1 MALEGGQFAE
11 AARLLRDCLR
21 LADTTRFGISGTCG
35 GRSACSSA
43 RFAATGGAIAVGV
56 ENGQV
61 FALDIARDPEVASL
75 AGLLHT
81 GKAVEIARELI
92 DPRFAPSPSA
102 TRSSSPPID
111 RQEVWAAGVT
121 YKRSKVAR
129 EEESRGAPS
138 STTRCTPP
146 TGPSC
151 SSRPRPSASS
161 TPASPSASGPTASGR
176 VPEPELALVISPAG
190 TIVGYTIG
198 NDMSARDIEGENPL
212 YLPQAKIY
220 RGSCAVGPLI
230 TPVGVMPPLA
240 GVEIRLDIDRGGS
253 NVFSGRTTLAQMA
266 RTPESLASWLF
277 RENEH
282 PHGAVLLT
290 GTGIVPP
297 DEFTL
302 RSGDVVAI
310 AIAGIGVLRNPVA

>member
-1 MALEGGQFAE
+1 MQFGKI
-11 AARLLRDCLR
+11 RRD
-21 LADTTRFGISGTCG
+21 
-35 GRSACSSA
+35 GRVVPV
-43 RFAATGGAIAVGV
+43 AVEDGRV
-56 ENGQV
+56 IP
-61 FALDIARDPEVASL
+61 LDLARDPEIGTL

-81 GKAVEIARELI
+81 GRAIELAREMI
-92 DPRFAPSPSA
+92 DPRVAPEPLAAQSFLA
-102 TRSSSPPID
+102 PID

-129 EEESRGAPS
+129 EEESRGAGQFYDKVYTADRPELFLKA
-138 STTRCTPP
+138 TPERVVDP
-146 TGPSC
+146 GEAVRVRAD
-151 SSRPRPSASS
+151 SRWS
-161 TPASPSASGPTASGR
+161 
-176 VPEPELALVISPAG
+176 VPEPELALVINPAG
-190 TIVGYTIG
+190 AIVGFTIG

-230 TPVGVMPPLA
+230 TPVGVMPALA
-240 GVEIRLDIDRGGS
+240 GVEIRLDIERGG
-253 NVFSGRTTLAQMA
+253 NTVFAGRTTLAQMA

-282 PHGAVLLT
+282 SHGAVLLT

-297 DEFTL
+297 DEFSL
-302 RSGDVVAI
+302 QSGDVVAI